1 MAERFTADL
10 LFILFVLLVAALLGF
25 LIGYLLE
32 RGRCRKR
39 IAVLDE
45 EIEGLKARIR
55 RLEEEKTAL
64 DAKLKL
70 AEDDKITLNAKID
83 GLEGEKTKLRDE
95 ARRMDDEIAS
105 LKLTIDRLG
114 KEAIALK
121 SEQADAF
128 KAAEAHA
135 VSETPLAAM
144 AHEATVTHQ
153 EFRPD
158 DLEVVIGIGP
168 KIARLLINRGI
179 TTWKALADTS
189 VAYIQEIL
197 DKDGGERYRVHNPE
211 SWPHQAR
218 LLDEGRWDEFRE
230 LRDRLWLEAGK

>member
-10 LFILFVLLVAALLGF
+10 LFILCVLLVAALLGF

-32 RGRCRKR
+32 RGRCRRR

-45 EIEGLKARIR
+45 EIEGLKAKIR

-64 DAKLKL
+64 DAKLRL
-70 AEDDKITLNAKID
+70 AVDEKITLTAKID
-83 GLEGEKTKLRDE
+83 GLEGDKTKLREDT
-95 ARRMDDEIAS
+95 RRMDDEIAS
-105 LKLTIDRLG
+105 LKLTIDRLE
-114 KEAIALK
+114 KETVALRAAHD
-121 SEQADAF
+121 EAL
-128 KAAEAHA
+128 KAAEARI
-135 VSETPLAAM
+135 VPDTPLAAM
-144 AHEATVTHQ
+144 AHEEPVAPEV
-153 EFRPD
+153 FRPD

-179 TTWKALADTS
+179 TTWKALAETS
-189 VAYIQEIL
+189 VPYIQEIL
-197 DKDGGERYRVHNPE
+197 DKDGGERYRIHNPE

-230 LRDRLWLEAGK
+230 LRERLWTEIK

>member
-10 LFILFVLLVAALLGF
+10 LFILIVLLVAALLGF

-45 EIEGLKARIR
+45 EIEGLKAKIR
-55 RLEEEKTAL
+55 SLEEEKRAL
-64 DAKLKL
+64 EAKLRQ
-70 AEDDKITLNAKID
+70 AEEENNTLTAKIN
-83 GLEGEKTKLRDE
+83 GLKEEKTKLQDDT
-95 ARRMDDEIAS
+95 RRMDDEITS
-105 LKLTIDRLG
+105 LKLTIEKLE
-114 KEAIALK
+114 KEARELRGDHPEESI
-121 SEQADAF
+121 ETD
-128 KAAEAHA
+128 
-135 VSETPLAAM
+135 TPLATM
-144 AHEATVTHQ
+144 AHE
-153 EFRPD
+153 EFKPD

-168 KIARLLINRGI
+168 KIATLLINRGI
-179 TTWKALADTS
+179 KTWKALAETS

-197 DKDGGERYRVHNPE
+197 DKDGGEDYRIHDPE

-230 LRDRLWLEAGK
+230 LREQLK

>member
-10 LFILFVLLVAALLGF
+10 LFILFVLLVAALIGF

-39 IAVLDE
+39 IAILDE
-45 EIEGLKARIR
+45 EIEGLKTRIR
-55 RLEEEKTAL
+55 RLEEEKSAL

-70 AEDDKITLNAKID
+70 AEDEKITLGTRIN
-83 GLEGEKTKLRDE
+83 GLEDDKTKLRDE
-95 ARRMDDEIAS
+95 ARGMDDEITS
-105 LKLTIDRLG
+105 LKLTIDRLE
-114 KEAIALK
+114 KEAMALK
-121 SEQADAF
+121 ASQAGALN
-128 KAAEAHA
+128 AARTHA
-135 VSETPLAAM
+135 VSDTPLTAM
-144 AHEATVTHQ
+144 AREETVTQ
-153 EFRPD
+153 EEFRPD

-168 KIARLLINRGI
+168 KIAGLLINRGI

-189 VAYIQEIL
+189 VTFIKEIL
-197 DKDGGERYRVHNPE
+197 DKDGGERYRIHNPD

-230 LRDRLWLEAGK
+230 LRDRLWAESR